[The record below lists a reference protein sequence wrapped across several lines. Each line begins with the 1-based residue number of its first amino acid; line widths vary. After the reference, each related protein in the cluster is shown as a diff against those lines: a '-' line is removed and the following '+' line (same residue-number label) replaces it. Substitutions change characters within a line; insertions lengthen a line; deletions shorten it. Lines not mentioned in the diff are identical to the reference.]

1 MIMVLSDIKH
11 VQDIWQ
17 KNMLKKLMVV
27 SVL

>member
-1 MIMVLSDIKH
+1 MIMELSDIKH